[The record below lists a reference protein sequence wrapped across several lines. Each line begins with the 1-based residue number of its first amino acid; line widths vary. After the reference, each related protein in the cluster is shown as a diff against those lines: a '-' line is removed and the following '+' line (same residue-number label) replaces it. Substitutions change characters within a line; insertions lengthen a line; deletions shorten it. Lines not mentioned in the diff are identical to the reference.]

1 MTLQLVLS
9 FRYLYM
15 LCGFLVIQ
23 TKNVRQVR
31 QTVDGRIWRSVAG
44 GCIVCALRL
53 GLPCAGDTAGRLSTL
68 DHLPFPPDG
77 DFSVCVGGHGLDT
90 LET

>member
-1 MTLQLVLS
+1 MVE
-9 FRYLYM
+9 Y
-15 LCGFLVIQ
+15 G
-23 TKNVRQVR
+23 
-31 QTVDGRIWRSVAG
+31 VALRAG
-44 GCIVCALRL
+44 ALCALRL

-77 DFSVCVGGHGLDT
+77 DFNFSVGGHGLGS